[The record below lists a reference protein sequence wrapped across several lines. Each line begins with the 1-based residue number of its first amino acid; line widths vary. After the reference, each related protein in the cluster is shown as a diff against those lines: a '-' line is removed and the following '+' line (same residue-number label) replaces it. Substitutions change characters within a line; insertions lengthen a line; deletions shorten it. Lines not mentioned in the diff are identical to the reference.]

1 MGVVWK
7 AVDTTLDREVA
18 IKVLP
23 ELFSS
28 DADRLARFQREAKLL
43 ASLNH
48 PNIAAVFG
56 LHETPSTG
64 SGQAPSDDSGPGLR
78 FLAMELV
85 PGESLADRLKQG
97 PLSVDQALFTGVQV
111 AEALEAAHAQGVVHR
126 DLKPGNIIICP
137 DGKAK
142 VLDFGLAKSYENE
155 GSGSGPSGALSA
167 TMTTG
172 GTREGV
178 ILGTA
183 AYMSPEQA
191 RGRKL
196 DKRTDIWAF
205 GCVLY
210 ECLTA
215 LGPYKGET
223 VSDSLGA
230 ILHKEP
236 DYDLLP
242 EDTPPM
248 VRLLLRRCLTKN
260 AKKRLHD
267 IADARIELEQ
277 AIEDPQGSLAGLSRD
292 ALAVAEAKQVRRKGR
307 IRKRFAAAGIALG
320 LAAGFL
326 GGWMLRGEPQP
337 QPVRKLDLG
346 VDLEQSAG
354 TNQFVSIS
362 PDGSRVVFTNQN
374 RLWVQLLNELEPR
387 LLEGIDQAEAP
398 FWSPDG
404 EWIGYFSTRKL
415 WKVQATGGR
424 PVAICELGDA
434 TAGGVGGSWGE
445 DGTIVYARGNSGLI
459 QVTALGG
466 QPREILPTSEGIGDY
481 HEPSVLPGGRGI
493 LLVVHRQD
501 RSPGQLAIFVDGETR
516 LVLDAPTP
524 ERIWFPVYANS
535 GHILFRRAGGQAI
548 QGLWA
553 LPFSLDQLEP
563 TGEPFLIAPDASA
576 GNISQDGD
584 LVFIHHPPG
593 GGNDQMVWVDRS
605 GRILEPAS
613 NQYAGLGAPSLS
625 PDGRF
630 LAFTAGS
637 GQQVSDSWLR
647 DMERG
652 TETRLTRDSN
662 FSFNYNWHPSGD
674 LVYSRFEPG
683 EEGGVPAGIFVC
695 RMPVD
700 GSAVAV
706 KIGPGVLGGLSPD
719 GQKAVVSRAK
729 DGKPTISITSI
740 PSDIWLVDLDGTD
753 EQMLLSNT
761 SSNLVG
767 PISPDG
773 RWLVYSSDSS
783 GRREIYLTRFPE
795 ATGRW
800 QVSLDGGEYPQW
812 SHDGADLFFR
822 NESQLLEVSVGSGS
836 SPQLG
841 QPVVLFETNLA
852 MLDRGFSIGPN
863 EERFILAQSVRGDD
877 NEEPRRTGIKV
888 VQNWYQEFE

>member
-7 AVDTTLDREVA
+7 ALDTTLEREVA

-28 DADRLARFQREAKLL
+28 DADLLARFQREAKLL

-56 LHETPSTG
+56 LHETPS
-64 SGQAPSDDSGPGLR
+64 DDSGPGLR

-85 PGESLADRLKQG
+85 PGESLAERLEQG
-97 PLSVDQALFTGVQV
+97 ALSVDQALFTGVQV

-155 GSGSGPSGALSA
+155 GSGSGPSGQPSA

-292 ALAVAEAKQVRRKGR
+292 ALAAAEAQQIHRKGR
-307 IRKRFAAAGIALG
+307 IRKRFAAAGIAIG

-326 GGWMLRGEPQP
+326 GGWMLRGGPQP
-337 QPVRKLDLG
+337 QPVRKFDLG
-346 VDLEQSAG
+346 IDMEPSPG
-354 TNQFVSIS
+354 TTQFVSIS

-387 LLEGIDQAEAP
+387 LLEGIDKAEAP

-404 EWIGYFSTRKL
+404 EWIGYFATRKL

-445 DGTIVYARGNSGLI
+445 DGSIVYTRGNSGVM

-466 QPREILPTSEGIGDY
+466 EPREILPTAEGIGDY
-481 HEPSVLPGGRGI
+481 HEPSALPDGRGI
-493 LLVVHRQD
+493 LLVVHPQN
-501 RSPGQLAIFVDGETR
+501 RSPGVLAVLVDGKTS
-516 LVLDAPTP
+516 VLRDAPSP
-524 ERIWFPVYANS
+524 ERIWSPVYAES
-535 GHILFRRAGGQAI
+535 GHIIFRRDRGQAI

-553 LPFSLDQLEP
+553 LPFSLDRLEP

-576 GNISQDGD
+576 GNISQKGD
-584 LVFIHHPPG
+584 LVFIHNPPG
-593 GGNDQMVWVDRS
+593 GDNDQMVWVDRS

-613 NQYAGLGAPSLS
+613 NQYAGLGSPSLS

-630 LAFTAGS
+630 LAFSAGT
-637 GQQVSDSWLR
+637 GQQDNDSWLR

-662 FSFNYNWHPSGD
+662 FAFDYKWHPSGD

-683 EEGGVPAGIFVC
+683 EEGAAPAGVFFC
-695 RMPVD
+695 RIPVD
-700 GSAVAV
+700 GSADAV
-706 KIGPGVLGGLSPD
+706 KIGPGLLGGLSSD
-719 GQKAVVSRAK
+719 GSQAVVTRNK
-729 DGKPTISITSI
+729 DGGPLLGGPGT
-740 PSDIWLVDLDGTD
+740 PSDIWLVNLDGGD
-753 EQMLLSNT
+753 GNDGSDGKILISNA
-761 SSNLVG
+761 SANVAG
-767 PISPDG
+767 PVSPDG
-773 RWLVYSSDSS
+773 RWLAYDSNSS
-783 GRREIYLTRFPE
+783 GRNEIYLTRFPE
-795 ATGRW
+795 GTGRW
-800 QVSLDGGEYPQW
+800 QVSLDGGEFPQW
-812 SHDGADLFFR
+812 SHDGANLFFR
-822 NESQLLEVSVGSGS
+822 NNDQLLEVSVGAGS

-841 QPVVLFETNLA
+841 QPVVLFEAEPL
-852 MLDRGFSIGPN
+852 MLGRGFTIGPN
-863 EERFILAQSVRGDD
+863 DERFVVAQPVRGDGS
-877 NEEPRRTGIKV
+877 EEPRRTGIKV
-888 VQNWYQEFE
+888 VQNWYREFE